1 MTFGLSQITQNSV
14 ERMDS
19 DDTLARS
26 ETVVNDHNILE
37 TILADKKDLNYNA
50 QNNHQIQF
58 DKSDFILEEE
68 NIKLNISD

>member
-1 MTFGLSQITQNSV
+1 
-14 ERMDS
+14 MDS

-37 TILADKKDLNYNA
+37 TMLEDKKYLNNNA